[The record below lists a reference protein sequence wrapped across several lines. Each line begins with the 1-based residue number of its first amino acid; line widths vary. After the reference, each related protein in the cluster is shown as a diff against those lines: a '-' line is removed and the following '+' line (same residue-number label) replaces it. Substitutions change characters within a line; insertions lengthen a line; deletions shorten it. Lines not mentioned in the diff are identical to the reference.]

1 MELTRLQRYFR
12 DLFVDELRVDEGW
25 SEYIDLLVRNLS
37 LGNFDYLQTGGVP
50 YTLHLGD
57 FAGLLGYSEGSLQD
71 TPDSALQTA
80 FCVVKRT
87 DTAYILCFNAPR
99 GGNDVAW
106 FDYGEARITSTMQEV
121 VYRDAGDASHI
132 GYFRTASFY
141 TPKALT
147 QVYEDGVAVYD
158 ELDLA
163 SSYWDASR
171 GLVSPISWDSLP
183 WQESVELFDYSTSD
197 QPCMLLMRVP
207 YDVEESVGVSLRGHG
222 GAVYPTDLEVA
233 GIQLDSIPD
242 TLNGSFILQSR
253 QHSGA
258 GTTLYGVNA
267 TQAGLFEL
275 LRGLGLPV
283 SFRLYL
289 AVGLQY
295 GDPRVVYPNYVEVR
309 QVMDALRGSGGLS
322 PWPVVSWGYGSYP
335 EVVGMV
341 VAEPTLV
348 NPKYDRWGYDKDG
361 VECLVSSSSLNSK
374 LREVYNRYGVSIFGY
389 DKKLWVVCNNSRLEE
404 RIGLGSPYR
413 ATGSILVVDGSV
425 DEDGVLQVAFDASG
439 ESLSGDFTLKTYQ
452 SGDIRFAVLSE
463 GEPWPTAS
471 GGLTTDLEYIN
482 SADSGEYSSSGGF
495 LIGLPVASSS
505 APSTQT
511 ILTDE
516 SHPMEL
522 YEGITKDYRLT
533 SLHSDSRP
541 DTVIVS
547 FDCSKSE
554 FAELLKSLGLI
565 DSLDDVDAY
574 IAWLEDLL
582 RRSVPLG
589 MDVSVVFTPTTSSIA
604 VGVSSIARG
613 VDAQELYLLVDP
625 LQVVVHSP
633 KPLYHPIVV
642 RSNMEWVVDMAESE
656 GLLVRRKGTLSWTT
670 NLETSFMGETL
681 EIEVSSSGKF
691 RVK

>member
-1 MELTRLQRYFR
+1 MKLTQLQRYFR
-12 DLFVDELRVDEGW
+12 DLFIDELRVDEGW
-25 SEYIDLLVRNLS
+25 SEYIDLLVRHLS
-37 LGNFDYLQTGGVP
+37 LGSFDYLQTGGMP
-50 YTLHLGD
+50 YTLRLGD
-57 FAGLLGYSEGSLQD
+57 FAGLLGYDGGSLQG
-71 TPDSALQTA
+71 TPDDALQTA
-80 FCVVKRT
+80 FCIVKRI

-106 FDYGEARITSTMQEV
+106 FDYGTARITSTLQEV
-121 VYRDAGDASHI
+121 EYMDADNASQVRYI
-132 GYFRTASFY
+132 PTASFY
-141 TPKALT
+141 TPKALS
-147 QVYEDGVAVYD
+147 QVYEGGVGIYD

-163 SSYWDASR
+163 TSFWDASR
-171 GLVSPISWDSLP
+171 GLMSPMSWDDLP
-183 WQESVELFDYSTSD
+183 WQESVELFDYSTGD

-207 YDVEESVGVSLRGHG
+207 YDVEESIGVSLKGYG
-222 GAVYPTDLEVA
+222 GTTYPTDLRVA

-253 QHSGA
+253 QRSGA
-258 GTTLYGVNA
+258 GTSLFGVNA
-267 TQAGLFEL
+267 TQAGLFEI

-295 GDPRVVYPNYVEVR
+295 GDTRVVYPDYVEVR

-322 PWPVVSWGYGSYP
+322 PWPEVSWGYGRYP
-335 EVVGMV
+335 EVVGLV
-341 VAEPTLV
+341 SAERVLV
-348 NPKYDRWGYDKDG
+348 NPKYDSWGYDKNG
-361 VECLVSSSSLNSK
+361 VECLVASSSLNSK

-404 RIGLGSPYR
+404 RVGLGSPYR
-413 ATGSILVVDGSV
+413 ATGSILVIDG
-425 DEDGVLQVAFDASG
+425 DTDGDGVLQVEFDASG
-439 ESLSGDFTLKTYQ
+439 KAYGDDFTLKTYQ
-452 SGDIRFAVLSE
+452 DGGIKFAVLSDD
-463 GEPWPTAS
+463 EPWPTAS
-471 GGLTTDLEYIN
+471 GGLTTDLEFVT
-482 SADSGEYSSSGGF
+482 SADSSAYGTAGGF
-495 LIGLPVASSS
+495 LIGLPVEDGARQ
-505 APSTQT
+505 TQT
-511 ILTDE
+511 ILTEE
-516 SHPMEL
+516 SHPMES

-533 SLHSDSRP
+533 SLHDDGRP

-547 FDCSKSE
+547 FNCSKSE
-554 FAELLKSLGLI
+554 LAQILLDMGLI
-565 DSLDDVDAY
+565 DSLDDVDDF

-589 MDVSVVFTPTTSSIA
+589 MDVSIMFTPTTSSIA
-604 VGVSSIARG
+604 LGVSSVARG
-613 VDAQELYLLVDP
+613 VDEQELYLLVDP

-642 RSNMEWVVDMAESE
+642 RSNVEWTVDMMASE

-670 NLETSFMGETL
+670 NLETSFVGETL